1 MYDNYK
7 KDVLLNKIMSL
18 DFFIHDLS
26 LYLDTN
32 PSDRIALDKRNKC
45 VSEYTELKRIYE
57 EKFGPLTIYTN
68 INNWD
73 SWVNEPWPWERGNM

>member
-32 PSDRIALDKRNKC
+32 PN
-45 VSEYTELKRIYE
+45 YTERKDL
-57 EKFGPLTIYTN
+57 
-68 INNWD
+68 
-73 SWVNEPWPWERGNM
+73 